1 MSRFL
6 YSLFLISISNFI
18 FGQLQSPEEFLGYNL
33 GDLFSRHHQVVDY
46 FKHLEQNSSQIQLV
60 PYGKTNEGR
69 LLQLAF
75 ISSEKNIEQL
85 EAIRTRHLH
94 NSGSIPGP
102 KNNDKAI
109 VWLSYNVHG
118 NESSSSEA
126 AMKTAHALLTKY
138 QDWLQDTVIILDP
151 CINPDGRDRYVNF
164 YKQHRSFPYDDN
176 RHTIEHNESWHNG
189 RTNHYVF
196 DLNRDWAWLT
206 QVESQQRLKQ
216 YNQWLPHIHVDF
228 HEQGINSPYYFAPA
242 AEPLHEVITDFQK
255 EFQDA
260 LGKNH
265 ARYFDK
271 EGWFYFTKQ
280 HFDILYPSYGDSY
293 PMYLG
298 AIGMTYEQAGGGVA
312 GLGVQNDETI
322 ELTLKDRIEHHYTT
336 GISTVEM
343 AVKNRVKLNKNYQEY
358 FSDKDLKYKNFIL
371 EGNQDQMNALAQFF
385 KKHNIESA
393 RLAKNS
399 SVRGFDYQSQK
410 NGSTSFTKNALVI
423 STDQTKGKMAH
434 ILLEPNTKLN
444 DSLTYDITAWSLPY
458 AYGLKANA
466 TQENV
471 AVIPYS
477 EDQFSAA
484 VLDKNQYGHA
494 LNYRSFED
502 SKFLAALLKEGLG
515 VRYNSVPLTNSGKP
529 WKEGSLFVLK
539 GDNTKK
545 INYTETLQLLANQFK
560 RKLYPIQTGYSE
572 LGPDLGAD
580 ELHLIKAPKVA
591 VLRTDAT
598 SSYRYGE
605 IWHFFE
611 QQLEYPLIQVELERL
626 ERILP
631 TIDLLI
637 LPGGSYDKW
646 SNNPLENKIEE
657 WISQG
662 GKIVALSEALD
673 IFADTENFSL
683 KKKEA
688 PENDTTSIPYAE
700 LERNKISEI
709 TTGSIYKASMDQSH
723 TLSFGVDQY
732 YTLKLNADAYELLED
747 RGNAYTL
754 NKNVKPLSGF
764 IGHLAKNNQKNSL
777 LFGQEY
783 YGNGSLIYFVDNLLF
798 RGFWYNGKQVFSNA
812 LFF

>member
-6 YSLFLISISNFI
+6 CSLFLISISNFI
-18 FGQLQSPEEFLGYNL
+18 FGQLQSPKEFLGYNL

-46 FKHLEQNSSQIQLV
+46 FKHLEQNSSQIKLV

-75 ISSEKNIEQL
+75 ISNEKNIEQL

-176 RHTIEHNESWHNG
+176 RHAREHNESWHNG
-189 RTNHYVF
+189 RTNHYIF

-206 QVESQQRLKQ
+206 QVESQQRLTQ

-255 EFQDA
+255 EFQDE

-312 GLGVQNDETI
+312 GLGVQNDENI

-343 AVKNRVKLNKNYQEY
+343 AVKNRIKLNKNYQEHY
-358 FSDKDLKYKNFIL
+358 SDKDLKYKNFIL

-444 DSLTYDITAWSLPY
+444 DSLTYDITAWSLAY

-471 AVIPYS
+471 AVIPYI
-477 EDQFSAA
+477 EDQISAA
-484 VLDKNQYGHA
+484 VLDKNQYGYA

-515 VRYNSVPLTNSGKP
+515 VRYNSVPLTNSGKS

-662 GKIVALSEALD
+662 GKIVALSKALD
-673 IFADTENFSL
+673 IFANTENFSL

-688 PENDTTSIPYAE
+688 PENDTTSVPYAE

-709 TTGSIYKASMDQSH
+709 TTGSIYKATMDQSH
-723 TLSFGVDQY
+723 PLSFGVDQY
-732 YTLKLNADAYELLED
+732 YTLKLNADAYELLQDE
-747 RGNAYTL
+747 GNAFTL
-754 NKNVKPLSGF
+754 NENAKHLAGF
-764 IGHLAKNNQKNSL
+764 IGHLAKDDQKSSL

-783 YGNGSLIYFVDNLLF
+783 YKYGSLIYFVDNLLF

-812 LFF
+812 IFF

>member
-6 YSLFLISISNFI
+6 CFLFLASIGNCS
-18 FGQLQSPEEFLGYNL
+18 FGQVQSPKEFLGYGL
-33 GDLFSRHHQVVDY
+33 GDRFSRHHQIVAY
-46 FKHLEQNSSQIQLV
+46 FKQLEQNSSQIQLI

-75 ISSEKNIEQL
+75 ISSEKNLEQL

-102 KNNDKAI
+102 LNNDKAV

-126 AMKTAHALLTKY
+126 AMKTAYALLTKY

-164 YKQHRSFPYDDN
+164 YKQHRSLPYDDN
-176 RHTIEHNESWHNG
+176 LNTREHNEPWHSG
-189 RTNHYVF
+189 RTNHYIF

-216 YNQWLPHIHVDF
+216 YNLWLPHIHVDF

-242 AEPLHEVITDFQK
+242 AEPLHEVITEFQK
-255 EFQDA
+255 NFQDA

-280 HFDILYPSYGDSY
+280 QFDILYPSYGDSY

-312 GLGVQNDETI
+312 GLGVQNDENI

-343 AVKNRVKLNKNYQEY
+343 AVKNRTKLNKNYQEY
-358 FSDKDLKYKNFIL
+358 FSDKDLKYKSFFL
-371 EGNQDQMNALAQFF
+371 EGNPDQINALAQFF
-385 KKHNIESA
+385 KKHNIEST
-393 RLAKNS
+393 RLGKDTS
-399 SVRGFDYQSQK
+399 IRGFDYQSQK
-410 NGSTSFTKNALVI
+410 NGSTSFSKNALVI
-423 STDQTKGKMAH
+423 STEQTKGKMAH
-434 ILLEPNTKLN
+434 ILLEPTTKLN

-466 TQENV
+466 SQENSTG
-471 AVIPYS
+471 IPYQ
-477 EDQFSAA
+477 EDLFTATT
-484 VLDKNQYGHA
+484 LDKDRYGYA
-494 LNYRSFED
+494 INYRSFED
-502 SKFLAALLKEGLG
+502 SKFLAALLKKGLG
-515 VRYNSVPLTNSGKP
+515 VRYNSVPITNSGRS
-529 WKEGSLFVLK
+529 WKEGSLFILK
-539 GDNTKK
+539 GDNSKN
-545 INYTETLQLLANQFK
+545 INYTDTLQQLANQFK

-572 LGPDLGAD
+572 RGPDLGAT
-580 ELHLIKAPKVA
+580 ELHLIKAPRVA
-591 VLRTDAT
+591 VLRTDNTNA
-598 SSYRYGE
+598 YRYGE
-605 IWHFFE
+605 VWHFFE
-611 QQLEYPLIQVELERL
+611 QQLQYPLMQIESERL
-626 ERILP
+626 ERMLP

-637 LPGGSYDKW
+637 LPGGYYTKW
-646 SNNPLENKIEE
+646 SNNTLENKVAE
-657 WISQG
+657 WISEG
-662 GKIVALSEALD
+662 GRIIALSEALD
-673 IFADTENFSL
+673 IFADTDTFGL

-688 PENDTTSIPYAE
+688 PENNTTSVPYSE

-709 TTGSIYKASMDQSH
+709 TTGSIYKATMDPSH
-723 TLSFGVDQY
+723 PLSFGVERY
-732 YTLKLNADAYELLED
+732 YTLKLQADAYELLED
-747 RGNAYTL
+747 RGNAFTL
-754 NKNVKPLSGF
+754 NKKAKPLAGF
-764 IGHLAKNNQKNSL
+764 IGHLAKDNQKNSL
-777 LFGQEY
+777 LFGQEK
-783 YGNGSLIYFVDNLLF
+783 YGSGSLIYLVDNLLF

-812 LFF
+812 IFF

>member
-1 MSRFL
+1 
-6 YSLFLISISNFI
+6 
-18 FGQLQSPEEFLGYNL
+18 
-33 GDLFSRHHQVVDY
+33 
-46 FKHLEQNSSQIQLV
+46 
-60 PYGKTNEGR
+60 
-69 LLQLAF
+69 
-75 ISSEKNIEQL
+75 
-85 EAIRTRHLH
+85 
-94 NSGSIPGP
+94 
-102 KNNDKAI
+102 
-109 VWLSYNVHG
+109 
-118 NESSSSEA
+118 
-126 AMKTAHALLTKY
+126 
-138 QDWLQDTVIILDP
+138 
-151 CINPDGRDRYVNF
+151 
-164 YKQHRSFPYDDN
+164 
-176 RHTIEHNESWHNG
+176 
-189 RTNHYVF
+189 
-196 DLNRDWAWLT
+196 
-206 QVESQQRLKQ
+206 
-216 YNQWLPHIHVDF
+216 
-228 HEQGINSPYYFAPA
+228 
-242 AEPLHEVITDFQK
+242 
-255 EFQDA
+255 
-260 LGKNH
+260 
-265 ARYFDK
+265 
-271 EGWFYFTKQ
+271 
-280 HFDILYPSYGDSY
+280 
-293 PMYLG
+293 
-298 AIGMTYEQAGGGVA
+298 
-312 GLGVQNDETI
+312 
-322 ELTLKDRIEHHYTT
+322 
-336 GISTVEM
+336 
-343 AVKNRVKLNKNYQEY
+343 
-358 FSDKDLKYKNFIL
+358 
-371 EGNQDQMNALAQFF
+371 MNALAQFF
-385 KKHNIESA
+385 KKHNIEST

-410 NGSTSFTKNALVI
+410 NGSTSFSKNALVI

-444 DSLTYDITAWSLPY
+444 DSLTYDITAWSLAY

-471 AVIPYS
+471 AVIPYI
-477 EDQFSAA
+477 ENQISAA
-484 VLDKNQYGHA
+484 VLDKNQYGYA

-502 SKFLAALLKEGLG
+502 SKFLAALLKEDLG
-515 VRYNSVPLTNSGKP
+515 VRYNSVTLTNSGKS

-662 GKIVALSEALD
+662 GKIVALSKALD
-673 IFADTENFSL
+673 IFANTENFSL

-688 PENDTTSIPYAE
+688 PENDTTSFPYAE

-709 TTGSIYKASMDQSH
+709 TTGSIYKATMDQSH
-723 TLSFGVDQY
+723 PLSFGVDQY
-732 YTLKLNADAYELLED
+732 YTLKLNADAYELLQDE
-747 RGNAYTL
+747 GNAFTL
-754 NKNVKPLSGF
+754 NENANHLAGF
-764 IGHLAKNNQKNSL
+764 IGHLAKDDQKSSL

-783 YGNGSLIYFVDNLLF
+783 YKYGSLIYFVDNLLF

-812 LFF
+812 IFF

>member
-1 MSRFL
+1 M
-6 YSLFLISISNFI
+6 
-18 FGQLQSPEEFLGYNL
+18 
-33 GDLFSRHHQVVDY
+33 
-46 FKHLEQNSSQIQLV
+46 
-60 PYGKTNEGR
+60 
-69 LLQLAF
+69 
-75 ISSEKNIEQL
+75 
-85 EAIRTRHLH
+85 
-94 NSGSIPGP
+94 
-102 KNNDKAI
+102 
-109 VWLSYNVHG
+109 
-118 NESSSSEA
+118 
-126 AMKTAHALLTKY
+126 
-138 QDWLQDTVIILDP
+138 
-151 CINPDGRDRYVNF
+151 
-164 YKQHRSFPYDDN
+164 
-176 RHTIEHNESWHNG
+176 
-189 RTNHYVF
+189 
-196 DLNRDWAWLT
+196 
-206 QVESQQRLKQ
+206 
-216 YNQWLPHIHVDF
+216 
-228 HEQGINSPYYFAPA
+228 
-242 AEPLHEVITDFQK
+242 
-255 EFQDA
+255 
-260 LGKNH
+260 
-265 ARYFDK
+265 
-271 EGWFYFTKQ
+271 
-280 HFDILYPSYGDSY
+280 
-293 PMYLG
+293 
-298 AIGMTYEQAGGGVA
+298 
-312 GLGVQNDETI
+312 
-322 ELTLKDRIEHHYTT
+322 
-336 GISTVEM
+336 
-343 AVKNRVKLNKNYQEY
+343 
-358 FSDKDLKYKNFIL
+358 
-371 EGNQDQMNALAQFF
+371 
-385 KKHNIESA
+385 
-393 RLAKNS
+393 
-399 SVRGFDYQSQK
+399 
-410 NGSTSFTKNALVI
+410 
-423 STDQTKGKMAH
+423 
-434 ILLEPNTKLN
+434 
-444 DSLTYDITAWSLPY
+444 
-458 AYGLKANA
+458 
-466 TQENV
+466 
-471 AVIPYS
+471 IPYI
-477 EDQFSAA
+477 EDQISAA
-484 VLDKNQYGHA
+484 VLDKNQYGYA

-515 VRYNSVPLTNSGKP
+515 VRYNSVPITNSGKS

-754 NKNVKPLSGF
+754 NKNVKPLAGF

>member
-6 YSLFLISISNFI
+6 CSLFLISISNFI
-18 FGQLQSPEEFLGYNL
+18 FGQLQSPKEFLGYNL

-46 FKHLEQNSSQIQLV
+46 FKHLEQNSSQIKLV

-75 ISSEKNIEQL
+75 ISNEKNIEQL

-126 AMKTAHALLTKY
+126 AMKTAHALITKY

-176 RHTIEHNESWHNG
+176 RHAREHNESWHNG
-189 RTNHYVF
+189 RTNHYIF

-206 QVESQQRLKQ
+206 QVESQQRLTQ

-255 EFQDA
+255 EFQDE

-312 GLGVQNDETI
+312 GLGVQNDENI

-343 AVKNRVKLNKNYQEY
+343 AVKNRIKLNKNYQEY
-358 FSDKDLKYKNFIL
+358 YSDKDLKYKNFIL

-444 DSLTYDITAWSLPY
+444 DSLTYDITAWSLAY

-471 AVIPYS
+471 AVIPYI
-477 EDQFSAA
+477 EDQISAA
-484 VLDKNQYGHA
+484 VLDKNQYGYA

-515 VRYNSVPLTNSGKP
+515 VRYNSVPLTNSGKS

-662 GKIVALSEALD
+662 GKIVALSKALD
-673 IFADTENFSL
+673 IFANTENFSL

-688 PENDTTSIPYAE
+688 PENDTTSVPYAE

-709 TTGSIYKASMDQSH
+709 TTGSIYKATMDQSH
-723 TLSFGVDQY
+723 PLSFGVDQY
-732 YTLKLNADAYELLED
+732 YTLKLNADAYELLQDE
-747 RGNAYTL
+747 GNAFTL
-754 NKNVKPLSGF
+754 NENAKHLAGF
-764 IGHLAKNNQKNSL
+764 IGHLAKDDQKSSL

-783 YGNGSLIYFVDNLLF
+783 YKYGSLIYFVDNLLF

-812 LFF
+812 IFF